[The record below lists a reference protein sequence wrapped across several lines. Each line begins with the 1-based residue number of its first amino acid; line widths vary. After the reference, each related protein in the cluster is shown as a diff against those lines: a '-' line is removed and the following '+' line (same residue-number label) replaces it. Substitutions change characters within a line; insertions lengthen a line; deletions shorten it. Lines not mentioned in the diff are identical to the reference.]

1 MTSGNGHSG
10 AKYGGERERMMRLL
24 RREIRDPRVL
34 DAMEAVPREA
44 FVPPQLAHRAYDD
57 GALPIGEGQTISQ
70 PLIVAL
76 MLEALRLRGDERV
89 LEIGTGSGYVAAL
102 LSRLA
107 LETVTIERKPG
118 LLAEARGRLEALGI
132 ANVQLSE
139 AGETLGRPEGAPY
152 DAILVSAAAP
162 HVPRVLVE
170 QLAPLGRLVIPVGGL
185 RSQELIRATL
195 TPHGLELQRLGP
207 CVFVPLIGEQAWRE
221 DEGGTRG
228 HERGDERGDDVSR
241 RSKVR

>member
-1 MTSGNGHSG
+1 MTSGNGHSRVD
-10 AKYGGERERMMRLL
+10 YRGERERMMRLL

-44 FVPPQLAHRAYDD
+44 FVPPQLAQRAYDD

-89 LEIGTGSGYVAAL
+89 LEVGTGSGYVAAL

-107 LETVTIERKPG
+107 LRAVTVERKPA
-118 LLAEARGRLEALGI
+118 LLAAARRRLEALGVT
-132 ANVQLSE
+132 NVQLFE
-139 AGETLGRPEGAPY
+139 AGETLGRPEDAPY
-152 DAILVSAAAP
+152 DGILVSAAAP
-162 HVPRVLVE
+162 HVPRVLIE

-207 CVFVPLIGEQAWRE
+207 CVFVPLIGDQAWRE
-221 DEGGTRG
+221 DAGGTRG
-228 HERGDERGDDVSR
+228 DTYGDDVSR